1 MYAALLYVHHTK
13 EDAMGN
19 RWNHLSKFMLV
30 FAVSALL
37 GWPWIVE
44 RAMAADGP
52 GKVKV
57 LYHVDGKDPEV
68 AKYALALINKHIDA
82 EGGPDKID
90 VELVVHGPA
99 LELFEKDRMDAE
111 MTKRFDQIMEKGVKA
126 EMCQVSMKAFG
137 KTIDN
142 LAKGFVATLHPVAVK
157 RIADLQ
163 KEGYLY
169 IKP

>member
-1 MYAALLYVHHTK
+1 MYAEWVKRLLFVCALTAIPVLFGSFADPAQSAEGPSK
-13 EDAMGN
+13 E
-19 RWNHLSKFMLV
+19 KT
-30 FAVSALL
+30 
-37 GWPWIVE
+37 
-44 RAMAADGP
+44 
-52 GKVKV
+52 KV

-68 AKYALALINKHIDA
+68 AKYALALINKHIEA

-99 LELFEKDRMDAE
+99 LELFERDKMDPE
-111 MTKRFDQIMEKGVKA
+111 MTKRFDQIIEKGVHA
-126 EMCQVSMKAFG
+126 EMCQVSMKMFG
-137 KTIDN
+137 KTLDN

-163 KEGYLY
+163 REGYLY

>member
-1 MYAALLYVHHTK
+1 MLRMPSQTKVLLFAVAVAAALVLP
-13 EDAMGN
+13 
-19 RWNHLSKFMLV
+19 LSQGQ
-30 FAVSALL
+30 AV
-37 GWPWIVE
+37 
-44 RAMAADGP
+44 AAEGQA
-52 GKVKV
+52 KVKV

-99 LELFEKDRMDAE
+99 LELFEKDKMDPE
-111 MTKRFDQIMEKGVKA
+111 MATRFDQIIEKGTKA

-142 LAKGFVATLHPVAVK
+142 LAKGFVATVHPVAVK

>member
-1 MYAALLYVHHTK
+1 MLRRSSRAQVLFVVFGLAAVLALP
-13 EDAMGN
+13 
-19 RWNHLSKFMLV
+19 LSQDH
-30 FAVSALL
+30 
-37 GWPWIVE
+37 
-44 RAMAADGP
+44 AAAAEGQ

-57 LYHVDGKDPEV
+57 LYHVDSKDPDV

-99 LELFEKDRMDAE
+99 LELFEKDRMDPE
-111 MTKRFDQIMEKGVKA
+111 MTKRFDQIIEKGAKA

-142 LAKGFVATLHPVAVK
+142 LAKGFVATEHPVAVK

-163 KEGYLY
+163 REGYLY

>member
-1 MYAALLYVHHTK
+1 MSIQRGILASMVALAAVL
-13 EDAMGN
+13 
-19 RWNHLSKFMLV
+19 LV
-30 FAVSALL
+30 FAGPAQVQ
-37 GWPWIVE
+37 
-44 RAMAADGP
+44 AADTS

-90 VELVVHGPA
+90 IELVVHGPA
-99 LELFEKDRMDAE
+99 LPLFEADKMDPE
-111 MTKRFDQIMEKGVKA
+111 LKKRFDQAIEKGVHA
-126 EMCQVSMKAFG
+126 EMCQISMKLYG
-137 KTIDN
+137 TPLEKI
-142 LAKGFVATLHPVAVK
+142 AKGFVATLHPVAVK

-163 KEGYLY
+163 REGYIY

>member
-1 MYAALLYVHHTK
+1 MRGLTSHGLVLFFICAIAVPLTFGVNPDEAVAAG
-13 EDAMGN
+13 D
-19 RWNHLSKFMLV
+19 
-30 FAVSALL
+30 
-37 GWPWIVE
+37 
-44 RAMAADGP
+44 
-52 GKVKV
+52 KVKV

-82 EGGPDKID
+82 EGGPEKID

-99 LELFEKDRMDAE
+99 LELFEKDKMDPE
-111 MTKRFDQIMEKGVKA
+111 MTKRFDQIMAKGVKA
-126 EMCQVSMKAFG
+126 EMCQVTMKAFG
-137 KTIDN
+137 KTIEN

-163 KEGYLY
+163 QQGYLY

>member
-1 MYAALLYVHHTK
+1 MCAPLSDLSHHK
-13 EDAMGN
+13 EDAMFTLPIRALALCCLFGAAT
-19 RWNHLSKFMLV
+19 LL
-30 FAVSALL
+30 AVQLQGVQAL
-37 GWPWIVE
+37 
-44 RAMAADGP
+44 AAEGP

-99 LELFEKDRMDAE
+99 LELFEKEKMDAE
-111 MTKRFDQIMEKGVKA
+111 MTKRFEQIMEKGVKA

-137 KTIDN
+137 KTIEN